1 MKRYVRIVGIGSSLL
16 ILAALSACSSPS
28 TPKTEPTATTTTTVS
43 TRSTTALPSVGYIHN
58 HAASVRSGA
67 GLAYKA
73 IGGVA
78 LGEQIAIVGK
88 TGDWYKIRFG
98 ENETGFVSGQ
108 FVRFTPWVPTTTT
121 RATKST
127 ASRASTG
134 ASVTKST
141 TPSGSRTMTRAA
153 AVTTR

>member
-1 MKRYVRIVGIGSSLL
+1 MKQYKRIAGLGSALMM
-16 ILAALSACSSPS
+16 LAALAACSPAATTKDD
-28 TPKTEPTATTTTTVS
+28 TPAATTTTTSS

-78 LGEQIAIVGK
+78 LGEQITIVGK
-88 TGDWYKIRFG
+88 VGDWYEIQFG

-108 FVRFTPWVPTTTT
+108 FVRFTPWVSTTTT
-121 RATKST
+121 RSTKST
-127 ASRASTG
+127 ATRSSTG
-134 ASVTKST
+134 ALVNKSSAAT
-141 TPSGSRTMTRAA
+141 TAHTVAGTSR
-153 AVTTR
+153 